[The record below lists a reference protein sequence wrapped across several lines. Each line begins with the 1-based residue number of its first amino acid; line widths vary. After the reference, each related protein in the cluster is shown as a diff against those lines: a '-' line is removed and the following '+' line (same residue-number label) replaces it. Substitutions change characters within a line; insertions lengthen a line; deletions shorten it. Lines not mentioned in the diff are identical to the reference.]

1 MPYYPPAATGGG
13 AAALPDL
20 TDVDDTLAPSNGS
33 MLQYN
38 SANAWWTE
46 TTAVNNDEVLMQT
59 AFGYAGRAVTRT
71 SNRTMWKSTA
81 TAAVADQGLNL
92 PAALTE
98 LDAVQQGTRI
108 LLDSSD
114 FPGIGTKFK
123 VSVCMRGIVQT
134 ARTINVSVRSTATTT
149 NILATCAVV
158 VPNTTAATF
167 VAEGAWT
174 APGAWFTGNDISL
187 AVYTDTGNGADD
199 YVFKDVTLWWQ
210 AW

>member
-1 MPYYPPAATGGG
+1 MPYYPSL
-13 AAALPDL
+13 ALPDL
-20 TDVDDTLAPSNGS
+20 RDVKDTLAPSNGAMFQFEAS
-33 MLQYN
+33 
-38 SANAWWTE
+38 SGTWIE
-46 TTAVNNDEVLMQT
+46 TTSVANEEVLMQT
-59 AFGYAGRAVTRT
+59 AFGYVGRAVTRT
-71 SNRTMWKSTA
+71 GNHCMWKSDA
-81 TAAVADQGLNL
+81 VAAVADQGLNL

-98 LDAVQQGTRI
+98 LDATQQGTRI
-108 LLDSSD
+108 LLDGAD
-114 FPGIGTKFK
+114 FPGTGKKFK
-123 VSVCMRGIVQT
+123 VSATMRGIVQT

-149 NILATCAVV
+149 NILATCALV